1 MPELTGMSDKAARE
15 LSKTLLFRMESVGG
29 DQLEATERVGM
40 HNIRGTLHLDS
51 VNEQIKINIF
61 WRDID
66 EGIGSSITSYSRIID
81 GKVNIVRDTYYVNVI
96 RSNGSQWSPDRLLT
110 PEEVESF
117 VVDKYISNEK
127 VSIRRAL
134 QVIRFLE
141 LDLKEQFES
150 QSLYEVVKPTKLPEK
165 TLVKLTKQLVEKM
178 TEGGSLQPSVRQSLG
193 SFSGTDIDSFKVVSK
208 FITDEGREK
217 LSINMTLIM
226 PLQQVSIEGRYLI
239 QNGIPKVV
247 PFYYWVVLSR
257 AGRDIVVKPTTT
269 VGVNGAVCKNNQ
281 KEFTKPIQE
290 CLELLQSVEVE
301 LRKQFES

>member
-15 LSKTLLFRMESVGG
+15 LSKTLLFRMESLGG
-29 DQLEATERVGM
+29 DQLEAVERIGM
-40 HNIRGTLHLDS
+40 HNVRGSLHLDTA
-51 VNEQIKINIF
+51 NERLKINIF
-61 WRDID
+61 WRDVE
-66 EGIGSSITSYSRIID
+66 EGIGASITSYSPITN
-81 GKVNIVRDTYYVNVI
+81 GVVNVVRDTYYVKVI
-96 RSNGSQWSPDRLLT
+96 RGNGSQWGPGTMLT
-110 PEEVESF
+110 PAEVEAQ
-117 VVDKYISNEK
+117 VVDKYISKEK

-134 QVIRFLE
+134 QVLRFLE

-150 QSLYEVVKPTKLPEK
+150 QSLYEVVKPTKLPYK
-165 TLVKLTKQLVEKM
+165 TMVKLTEQLIAKM
-178 TEGGSLQPSVRQSLG
+178 TDGGTLQPKVSQFLG
-193 SFSGTDIDSFKVVSK
+193 SYSGTDIDMFNVESK
-208 FITDEGREK
+208 FIIDEGREK
-217 LSINMTLIM
+217 LSVTMTLIM